1 MQNTNPSK
9 RQGARLIILPMLAS
23 DTAHQHLV
31 EVLTPNGQLAGKA

>member
-1 MQNTNPSK
+1 MQITNPSNWQ
-9 RQGARLIILPMLAS
+9 RAQLIILPMLAS